1 MPTTP
6 AGHAA
11 VAAFALLIPHRPFLG
26 RRRSR
31 RGRRLSSARAR
42 SVSSQM
48 YSEHLRASALSM
60 LSNGVE
66 RSKVRSSIG
75 VSRTQLKR

>member
-1 MPTTP
+1 
-6 AGHAA
+6 
-11 VAAFALLIPHRPFLG
+11 
-26 RRRSR
+26 
-31 RGRRLSSARAR
+31 
-42 SVSSQM
+42 
-48 YSEHLRASALSM
+48 M